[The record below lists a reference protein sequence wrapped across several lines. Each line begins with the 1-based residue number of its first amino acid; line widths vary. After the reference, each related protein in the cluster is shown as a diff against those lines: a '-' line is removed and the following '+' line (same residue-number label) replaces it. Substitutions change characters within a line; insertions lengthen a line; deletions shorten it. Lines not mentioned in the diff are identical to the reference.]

1 MAETT
6 EKKYLDLVGLTNYDT
21 KIKALI
27 KEKDDALQTNI
38 DAVNTKVGTIPATAT
53 STNVVDYVDEKVE
66 EITSSMDAAA
76 LAKRVT
82 QAEKDIDAIEADYLK
97 AADKTELQT
106 NIDAVDD
113 RVDVLVGDDTG
124 KSVRA
129 IANDELAKQLIP
141 ENAKESLDTLQ
152 EIAAWIQ
159 SHPDDASAMN
169 TAIEALKTLVGTL
182 PEGITATTVTGYIA
196 ELVAAEETRA
206 KGVESGLDTRV
217 TALEDKFGDGD
228 DSIAEQIKKAVAT
241 ETSAREAADK
251 SLDTRLTAAE
261 TDIDALQADS
271 HTHGNKADLDS
282 INATRLAAWDA
293 AEANANKY
301 TDAEIA
307 KFARITETEIT
318 SLFNTTTS

>member
-6 EKKYLDLVGLTNYDT
+6 EKKYLDLVGLTQYDT

-27 KEKDDALQTNI
+27 KEKDDALQANI
-38 DAVNTKVGTIPATAT
+38 DAVDTKVGTIPATAT
-53 STNVVDYVDEKVE
+53 STNVVDYVEEKVE
-66 EITSSMDAAA
+66 EITSSMDAAE

-106 NIDAVDD
+106 NIDTVDD
-113 RVDVLVGDDTG
+113 KVDTLIGDDAN
-124 KSVRA
+124 KSVRT
-129 IANDELAKQLIP
+129 IANEELTKQLIP
-141 ENAKESLDTLQ
+141 EGAKESLDTLQ

-169 TAIEALKTLVGTL
+169 AAIEALKALVGTL

-196 ELVAAEETRA
+196 ELVNKEETRA

-228 DSIAEQIKKAVAT
+228 DSVAEQIKKAVAV
-241 ETSAREAADK
+241 ETTVREAADK
-251 SLDTRLTAAE
+251 ALDARLTTAE
-261 TDIDALQADS
+261 SDITTLKESS
-271 HTHGNKADLDS
+271 HTHANKADLDS
-282 INATRLAAWDA
+282 INAARLAAWDA

-301 TDAEIA
+301 TDDEIA
-307 KFARITETEIT
+307 KFVRINETEIT
-318 SLFNTTTS
+318 TLFNTTA